1 MLEME
6 WSNDALWFPARALP
20 PGAFR
25 LSAPASPNSHVVIDA
40 PELLRHLQQL
50 GKRMV
55 PVKFDVK
62 CDVWKRRAIG
72 YSIISVDNV
81 VVPANANGW
90 AESIGEAVDPIEVAC
105 Q

>member
-1 MLEME
+1 
-6 WSNDALWFPARALP
+6 
-20 PGAFR
+20 
-25 LSAPASPNSHVVIDA
+25 
-40 PELLRHLQQL
+40 
-50 GKRMV
+50 MV